1 MLLREVIDIAF
12 EVLEWLIIA
21 RVLLS
26 WFRLDPYHPI
36 VRFIYETT
44 EPILAPLRRMM
55 PRGTMPLDFSP
66 IVAILALYFIKAIIL
81 QLL

>member
-12 EVLEWLIIA
+12 DVLEWLIIA

-44 EPILAPLRRMM
+44 EPILAPFRRMM